1 MKKRVRESE
10 RKYFDKHFSKC
21 NDSKQMFQIF
31 NTFCGKKI
39 KDQIELT
46 ADELID
52 FFVKIGSKLA
62 NICEVKSLPRISRV
76 LNSCIFRPADV
87 NEIENIILALKN
99 KKTSHQSLFGSML
112 QHLYRRRRISRIS
125 KNC

>member
-1 MKKRVRESE
+1 
-10 RKYFDKHFSKC
+10 
-21 NDSKQMFQIF
+21 MFQIF
-31 NTFCGKKI
+31 NTFCGKKR

-46 ADELID
+46 SDELND
-52 FFVKIGSKLA
+52 FFVNIGSKLA

-99 KKTSHQSLFGSML
+99 KKTCGHDGFS
-112 QHLYRRRRISRIS
+112 
-125 KNC
+125 NE